1 MHRMSEGLRPRYF
14 DEATMRRL
22 RMCSNENAHNLK
34 WSDWVSCLHARMG
47 MPRWLSA
54 ATISLAIIFVIWLCL
69 VIPQNAPKQK
79 VKMTKVRIRGL
90 FFKVFNCILNDNELS
105 TEMF

>member
-79 VKMTKVRIRGL
+79 VKMTKVRKKDYFRH
-90 FFKVFNCILNDNELS
+90 ILMRVLS
-105 TEMF
+105 LLKGI